1 MCGCDFVV
9 VGGGDVTAE
18 MDARSRSH
26 IERRRRRRRPEVNTV
41 ERSRTLHYLI
51 QEDHYSI
58 SIDTLRMSPI
68 TTEAYVVHENN
79 GPFELETV
87 HYSDVGEHELLVE
100 AVAVSLCHTDVLASG
115 GSFMM
120 KPPFLPGHEGS
131 GIGM

>member
-1 MCGCDFVV
+1 
-9 VGGGDVTAE
+9 
-18 MDARSRSH
+18 
-26 IERRRRRRRPEVNTV
+26 
-41 ERSRTLHYLI
+41 LI
-51 QEDHYSI
+51 QEDHYII